1 MEQQSSDR
9 TWQRQGSFTK
19 TNLFGFNKIN
29 TKNWNY
35 SFHLLK
41 NILNFEHN
49 FSSNVKKTSIRCF
62 NITIVSLPILYVFIQ
77 GNWKSVGLI
86 YDLWIDVNRK
96 VSSSTSTYS
105 KSGQMEH
112 SFSKVGNWQG
122 RRRLWHISYIL
133 WPEWWAKLNIEEN
146 IDVSVSNIGWPY
158 SRSQANWFV
167 VVGVEDGNII
177 KLIQLMIFG
186 SEIVVINFDQELQQ
200 INHKNSKEIKNEA
213 WLQWFW
219 IVSRQS
225 LFLSLNITIELCQ
238 KF

>member
-35 SFHLLK
+35 SFHLPK

-77 GNWKSVGLI
+77 GNWKSVYLI

-96 VSSSTSTYS
+96 VSRTTSTYS
-105 KSGQMEH
+105 KSGQIVH
-112 SFSKVGNWQG
+112 SFSKVGNRQG
-122 RRRLWHISYIL
+122 RRTLWHDLHLRIL
-133 WPEWWAKLNIEEN
+133 LCDSSTSVRKESLSLLKNIKWWKSTIKIKMGKTKYWRWN
-146 IDVSVSNIGWPY
+146 VSVSNIGWPY
-158 SRSQANWFV
+158 DRSQANWFV

-177 KLIQLMIFG
+177 
-186 SEIVVINFDQELQQ
+186 
-200 INHKNSKEIKNEA
+200 
-213 WLQWFW
+213 
-219 IVSRQS
+219 
-225 LFLSLNITIELCQ
+225 
-238 KF
+238 